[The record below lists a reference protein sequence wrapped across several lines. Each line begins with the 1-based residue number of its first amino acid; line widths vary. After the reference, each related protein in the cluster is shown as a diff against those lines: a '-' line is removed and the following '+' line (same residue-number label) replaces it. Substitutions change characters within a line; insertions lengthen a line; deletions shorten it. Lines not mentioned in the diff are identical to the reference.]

1 MATGRCQDIEAVFI
15 LYQEQVVCPIVFL
28 VFVTNHT
35 HFYLLF
41 PIRDPLLISC
51 FICDFLAPNCLALCG
66 LLTSPVPLHCSLYS
80 SGCQPFGP
88 HPWLVTAALQNI
100 LALTCTCVM
109 RCTCILQQCLDTGSS
124 FFEFYFEKNIT
135 NSLHSWPMSPTDKPA
150 KRC

>member
-1 MATGRCQDIEAVFI
+1 MAAGRCQDIEAVFR

-51 FICDFLAPNCLALCG
+51 FICDFLAPNCLPLCG

-80 SGCQPFGP
+80 SSRQPFGP
-88 HPWLVTAALQNI
+88 RGPPVGNCCHTGQWNYLFYGMEINCFKYKDKCNCLFMNI
-100 LALTCTCVM
+100 IHLYHYHFKITDRVVKLA
-109 RCTCILQQCLDTGSS
+109 SS
-124 FFEFYFEKNIT
+124 KII
-135 NSLHSWPMSPTDKPA
+135 
-150 KRC
+150 